1 MDIKHLKYFIAI
13 AEEGNITSAAK
24 RLHISQ
30 PPLSMQLK
38 LLEEEL
44 GTQLI
49 ERGPRNI
56 TLTDSGKLL
65 YKHAI
70 NIISLTNTAIIDVK
84 NSDNNFRGTLR
95 LGTISSSGT
104 ELLSYRLKEFH
115 EANPNIKFEV
125 HEGTTFEMLEMLES
139 NIIDIALVRTP
150 FKAKNIIS
158 YFLPPEPMVAIAK
171 DEYFDNITTN
181 VISISDLDNKPLIF
195 YRRFGSLITSIFEK
209 NNTTLNCFCKNDD
222 ARTTLL
228 WAKAGL
234 GIALIPKSASKMIET
249 SNLKIKTLNNSDL
262 CTSLGVI
269 HRKSTPL
276 SKAANAF
283 IKLFVDNN
291 HI

>member
-13 AEEGNITSAAK
+13 AEEGNITLAAK

-38 LLEEEL
+38 LIEEEL

-49 ERGPRNI
+49 ERGSRSI
-56 TLTDSGKLL
+56 TLTNSGKLL

-70 NIISLTNTAIIDVK
+70 NIVSLTNTAIRDLKDFNDGIK
-84 NSDNNFRGTLR
+84 GTLR

-104 ELLSYRLKEFH
+104 ELLSHRIKSFH
-115 EANPNIKFEV
+115 QAHPNIKFEV
-125 HEGTTFEMLEMLES
+125 HEGTTFEMLEMLEN

-158 YFLPPEPMVAIAK
+158 YFLPPEPMVAIAIDNYFTDVSK
-171 DEYFDNITTN
+171 DI
-181 VISISDLDNKPLIF
+181 ISISDLDDKPLIF
-195 YRRFGSLITSIFEK
+195 YRRFDSLITSTFEK
-209 NNTTLNCFCKNDD
+209 NNISLNCFCKNDD

-234 GIALIPKSASKMIET
+234 GIALVPKSASKMIEL
-249 SNLKIKTLNNSDL
+249 SNLKIKVLNDSNL
-262 CTSLGVI
+262 YTSIGII
-269 HRKSTPL
+269 HRKSTTL
-276 SKAANAF
+276 SKAAEAF
-283 IKLFVDNN
+283 IELFTNDSY
-291 HI
+291 I

>member
-44 GTQLI
+44 GTKLI
-49 ERGPRNI
+49 ERGPRSI

-65 YKHAI
+65 YKHAC
-70 NIISLTNTAIIDVK
+70 NIVSLTNTAIKDLKDFDNGVK
-84 NSDNNFRGTLR
+84 GTLR
-95 LGTISSSGT
+95 LGTISSCGT
-104 ELLSYRLKEFH
+104 ELLSHRMKDFH
-115 EANPNIKFEV
+115 QANPNIKFEV
-125 HEGTTFEMLEMLES
+125 HEGTTFEMLNMLEN
-139 NIIDIALVRTP
+139 NIIEIALVRTP
-150 FKAKNIIS
+150 FKSKNIVS
-158 YFLPPEPMVAIAK
+158 YFLKSEPMVAVAK
-171 DEYFDNITTN
+171 KEYFTDIDKDI
-181 VISISDLDNKPLIF
+181 ISISSLDNKPLIF
-195 YRRFGSLITSIFEK
+195 YRRFESLITSIFEK
-209 NNTTLNCFCKNDD
+209 NNINLNCFCKNDD

-234 GIALIPKSASKMIET
+234 GIALIPKSASKMIEIP
-249 SNLKIKTLNNSDL
+249 NLQLKILDEPNL

-276 SKAANAF
+276 SKAAESF
-283 IKLFVDNN
+283 IKLFINN
-291 HI
+291 NI